1 MATVQNLL
9 NSKPA
14 KPIIQFRQRHGLQ
27 SLEVMEKANISALL
41 IKEGEKIVGIF
52 TERDYARKGELK
64 GRSAKDT
71 LIKDI
76 MTEEMVTVT
85 TEMSVD
91 QCIGLMLKYSIRHL
105 PVVEKGHL
113 IGLIS
118 MRDVV
123 EVILS
128 NKEDTIK
135 SLENYIL
142 VRTSR
147 DRIS

>member
-9 NSKPA
+9 DSKPSETNYSVSTKDTVFKA
-14 KPIIQFRQRHGLQ
+14 
-27 SLEVMEKANISALL
+27 LEVMAKENISALL
-41 IKEGEKIVGIF
+41 VKEGEKIVGIF

-64 GRSAKDT
+64 RRSAKDT
-71 LIKDI
+71 LIKDM

-91 QCIGLMLKYSIRHL
+91 QCIGLMLKYRIRHL

-113 IGLIS
+113 IGLVS

-123 EVILS
+123 EEVLS

-142 VRTSR
+142 GS
-147 DRIS
+147 SFAG